1 MNVMD
6 FFAAIG
12 GVSDKYVDES
22 DRTHKRAIWIAVL
35 GTAACLAMVIGAM
48 VFFNDRDNTKWP
60 LKEVHIEQSEQQNT
74 GGEIAILPDWEEL
87 DINQKYPY
95 ILVDGV
101 EFTSRDNISPNYIQD
116 MLFSG
121 VEASGIDMLSGV
133 THKIT
138 TDIYEIQ
145 GISQDCAVAVS
156 FPEVSDEFYVY
167 INSEY
172 SPDTLEQFVNDLNL
186 RENMLFGSVWYS
198 YEKESGEY
206 ATVEFSGL
214 ENYVVWD
221 MLLDDLTAKNV
232 DNYDSMNFFNK
243 MSISVF
249 IPVLGYENISLS
261 VTEDGYITTNILDT
275 GKAFYI
281 GEDKTDM
288 FIEYVLNNCQGYEII
303 YIQDDEGIP
312 E

>member
-1 MNVMD
+1 
-6 FFAAIG
+6 
-12 GVSDKYVDES
+12 
-22 DRTHKRAIWIAVL
+22 
-35 GTAACLAMVIGAM
+35 
-48 VFFNDRDNTKWP
+48 
-60 LKEVHIEQSEQQNT
+60 
-74 GGEIAILPDWEEL
+74 
-87 DINQKYPY
+87 
-95 ILVDGV
+95 
-101 EFTSRDNISPNYIQD
+101 

-145 GISQDCAVAVS
+145 GISQDCAVAVA

-206 ATVEFSGL
+206 ATVEFTGL
-214 ENYVVWD
+214 EDYVVWD

-232 DNYDSMNFFNK
+232 NNYDSMNFFNK

>member
-1 MNVMD
+1 M
-6 FFAAIG
+6 
-12 GVSDKYVDES
+12 
-22 DRTHKRAIWIAVL
+22 
-35 GTAACLAMVIGAM
+35 
-48 VFFNDRDNTKWP
+48 
-60 LKEVHIEQSEQQNT
+60 
-74 GGEIAILPDWEEL
+74 PDWEEL

-133 THKIT
+133 THKTT

-206 ATVEFSGL
+206 ATVEFTGL
-214 ENYVVWD
+214 EDYVVWD

-281 GEDKTDM
+281 GEEKTDM

-303 YIQDDEGIP
+303 YVQDDEGIP